1 MVEDRRL
8 ADKVSA
14 MPAVLAFMLTIIVAS
29 LTYLLCFVQLPT
41 ENNEPLLVLLGV
53 VTAVWKDAM
62 AYWWQDTRSS
72 QVKTKL
78 LANSMPANQRRDED
92 DNTH

>member
-1 MVEDRRL
+1 MSSERRSQ
-8 ADKVSA
+8 DKVSV
-14 MPAVLAFMLTIIVAS
+14 MPALLAFILTLVVAS
-29 LTYLLCFVQLPT
+29 LTYLLCFVSFPVD
-41 ENNEPLLVLLGV
+41 NKEPLLVMLGV

-78 LANSMPANQRRDED
+78 LANSIPANQRRDED
-92 DNTH
+92 ASE